1 LLLVRTESKW
11 GEEGREMKKLMVLII
26 SSVILLSWVS
36 SGYAAEL
43 LGYSIVPK
51 QAKFYIIILSVI
63 GTSVAMVSSLY
74 VFLWLADLRKN
85 RKVRMV
91 NPAFI
96 EAREALHGG
105 FAIAT
110 QPAK

>member
-51 QAKFYIIILSVI
+51 QAKFYTIILGVM
-63 GTSVAMVSSLY
+63 GTSVAMISALY
-74 VFLWLADLRKN
+74 FFLWVADLKKK
-85 RKVRMV
+85 KVRMV
-91 NPAFI
+91 KPAFI
-96 EAREALHGG
+96 EGGEAFEGP
-105 FAIAT
+105 FAAAS
-110 QPAK
+110 QSAK

>member
-1 LLLVRTESKW
+1 
-11 GEEGREMKKLMVLII
+11 
-26 SSVILLSWVS
+26 
-36 SGYAAEL
+36 
-43 LGYSIVPK
+43 
-51 QAKFYIIILSVI
+51 
-63 GTSVAMVSSLY
+63 MVSSLY